1 MGAEIIAITS
11 GLDYE
16 TNNSEHGLSVL
27 IVGDIETV
35 RKQLVKALEKLDY
48 QVTDEQPLTAR
59 RNASNEAKNYTSTN
73 ILDYPIK
80 LTVGL
85 KTIDDN
91 TKASFNY
98 EIKYPWVGK
107 AEKHLI
113 LLEVKSICALAN
125 QGDATNTC
133 LSCGTLATTDSRF
146 CRRCG
151 TLLALPEP
159 AELEVLVLT
168 AKVKNAY
175 DYLMFG
181 TICLVIALICLLI
194 VTFVPVASP
203 KLLKLFKV
211 LKVFGVIASGGI
223 IFDLFWTYKLR
234 ELIRGKVS
242 IKQNKKLPVK
252 EVIMLPV
259 KRTLEPTY
267 RLDPKNNKIGRTTGE
282 LVYRQPPPSV
292 TEHTTDLLPA
302 ERTNI
307 SNNY

>member
-16 TNNSEHGLSVL
+16 TNNSEHDLSVL
-27 IVGDIETV
+27 IAGDIETV
-35 RKQLVKALEKLDY
+35 RKQLVKALEKLGY
-48 QVTDEQPLTAR
+48 QVIDEQPLTAR

-80 LTVGL
+80 LIVGL
-85 KTIDDN
+85 KSIDDN

-113 LLEVKSICALAN
+113 FLEVKSICALAN
-125 QGDATNTC
+125 QGDGTNTC

-151 TLLALPEP
+151 TLLSLPEP
-159 AELEVLVLT
+159 AELEVLALT

-181 TICLVIALICLLI
+181 TICLVIALICLL
-194 VTFVPVASP
+194 VVAFVPVESP

-242 IKQNKKLPVK
+242 IKQNKNLPVK
-252 EVIMLPV
+252 EVIMLPA
-259 KRTLEPTY
+259 KRVSEPTY
-267 RLDPKNNKIGRTTGE
+267 KLDPNSKLGRTTGE
-282 LVYRQPPPSV
+282 LVYRQAPPSV

-302 ERTNI
+302 EKINA

>member
-1 MGAEIIAITS
+1 MGAEIIAITT
-11 GLDYE
+11 GLDCE

-27 IVGDIETV
+27 IAGDIETV
-35 RKQLVKALEKLDY
+35 RKQLIKALEKLDY

-80 LTVGL
+80 LIVGL
-85 KTIDDN
+85 KSIDDN
-91 TKASFNY
+91 TKASFSY

-113 LLEVKSICALAN
+113 FLEVKSICSLAN

-151 TLLALPEP
+151 TLLTLPEP
-159 AELEVLVLT
+159 AELEVLALT
-168 AKVKNAY
+168 ARVKNAY

-181 TICLVIALICLLI
+181 TIAVAMALLFLLVVI
-194 VTFVPVASP
+194 FVPVASP

-211 LKVFGVIASGGI
+211 LKVFGVIASSGI
-223 IFDLFWTYKLR
+223 IFNLFWTYKLR

-242 IKQNKKLPVK
+242 TKQNKKLPVK
-252 EVIMLPV
+252 EVIMLPA
-259 KRTLEPTY
+259 KRMSEPTY
-267 RLDPKNNKIGRTTGE
+267 RLDPNSKLGRTTGE
-282 LVYRQPPPSV
+282 LVYRQAPASV